1 MYRKVNHWHA
11 SSSQLVSAQPNRAK
25 CSHVGFEASAIQRQR
40 NLGHL
45 ALAPAQVELASHQE
59 NGNLHSWVLR
69 EDILSLR
76 YKHTPT
82 PSQSRRDGQPSPR
95 ELSHHREKRA
105 AKSQNSA
112 SAKCD
117 RYDRIDL
124 HDVDGTIA
132 ADLPVERAPD
142 SRCGSSAAYFRL
154 ALVAGRGAS

>member
-1 MYRKVNHWHA
+1 MYRKVNHWHG

-82 PSQSRRDGQPSPR
+82 LSQSRRRGQATPNEVGTPR
-95 ELSHHREKRA
+95 GK
-105 AKSQNSA
+105 
-112 SAKCD
+112 
-117 RYDRIDL
+117 
-124 HDVDGTIA
+124 
-132 ADLPVERAPD
+132 PAPTNPK
-142 SRCGSSAAYFRL
+142 
-154 ALVAGRGAS
+154 

>member
-25 CSHVGFEASAIQRQR
+25 CAHVGFEASAIQRQR

-82 PSQSRRDGQPSPR
+82 PSHSRRDRHPNPKQFRHPFTKTPAPSHQ
-95 ELSHHREKRA
+95 S
-105 AKSQNSA
+105 
-112 SAKCD
+112 
-117 RYDRIDL
+117 
-124 HDVDGTIA
+124 
-132 ADLPVERAPD
+132 
-142 SRCGSSAAYFRL
+142 
-154 ALVAGRGAS
+154 